1 MAITELRGFI
11 RAYDGDLT
19 PAFCQRMIDS
29 FHSLSRH
36 HQPKGR
42 GHRAGLENSAWTE
55 LNVTSLSDASFLGFF
70 RARIDQALE
79 QYNRDVGLDIPVPNS
94 PKTAELILK
103 RYRTGVDEKF
113 QQHFDSIYEVSNRY
127 LALLWYLNDVAE
139 GGETV
144 FPKLGVSIAAR
155 QGRMLVFPPY
165 WMFQHAGLP
174 PLSNEKYILSTYL
187 LF

>member
-1 MAITELRGFI
+1 MAITELRHFI
-11 RAYDGDLT
+11 RTYDGDLT
-19 PAFCQRMIDS
+19 PAFCQQMIDS

-42 GHRAGLENSAWTE
+42 GHRTGLENSAWTE
-55 LNVTSLSDASFLGFF
+55 LNVTSLSDESFLGMF
-70 RARIDQALE
+70 RVRIGLAL
-79 QYNRDVGLDIPVPNS
+79 QRYNRDVGLDIEIPNS

-103 RYRTGVDEKF
+103 RYRPSADEKF
-113 QQHFDSIYEVSNRY
+113 QQHFDSIYDVSNRY
-127 LALLWYLNDVAE
+127 LVFLWYLNDVAE

-144 FPKLGVSIAAR
+144 FPKLGINIAAR
-155 QGRMLVFPPY
+155 QGRMVVFPPY
-165 WMFQHAGLP
+165 WMYQHAGLP